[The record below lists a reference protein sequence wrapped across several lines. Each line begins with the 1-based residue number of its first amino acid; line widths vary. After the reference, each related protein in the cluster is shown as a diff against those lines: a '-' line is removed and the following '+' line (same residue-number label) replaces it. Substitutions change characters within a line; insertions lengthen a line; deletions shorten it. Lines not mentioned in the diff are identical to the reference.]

1 MGETGMGRA
10 VLGTVTGHNRIE
22 IETFEVSPI
31 LLERVSVDLSDAR
44 SFSDIEDAVPSMAAA
59 IVDAGA
65 HAHAIIRP
73 VLSMTPRLIPAVQSR
88 QDVLWE
94 LLQTNVQAL
103 AEGIAVEKIECVPA
117 VGEAAPAPAIDSG
130 TLRELLALVQ
140 TDAAA
145 DPDLM
150 AGLKKDFDGLFSKL
164 PRDLREDDDLAA
176 WLDSVTAE
184 AAVSLSADTAEPSE
198 RDM

>member
-1 MGETGMGRA
+1 M
-10 VLGTVTGHNRIE
+10 
-22 IETFEVSPI
+22 
-31 LLERVSVDLSDAR
+31 
-44 SFSDIEDAVPSMAAA
+44 
-59 IVDAGA
+59 
-65 HAHAIIRP
+65 
-73 VLSMTPRLIPAVQSR
+73 
-88 QDVLWE
+88 
-94 LLQTNVQAL
+94 QAL

-164 PRDLREDDDLAA
+164 PRDLREDDRTRTPVTGETDGDLAA